1 MAIEYL
7 CKACRG
13 VLNVKTSIILAALK
27 NNSNKKGLVYVNP
40 ELGNYTVTTH
50 SSFRMEEGEEYL
62 IKCPICHAHLNSLKY
77 DHLVRIIM
85 IDDNSKEYD
94 IYFSDIVEEKCTY
107 KLSGSSVEK
116 MGPDAVK
123 YDKYFDVPEEDR
135 KYL

>member
-1 MAIEYL
+1 MATEYL

-13 VLNVKTSIILAALK
+13 VLNVKTSIVLSATK
-27 NNSNKKGLVYVNP
+27 VNSAKKGLIFLNP

-50 SSFRMEEGEEYL
+50 PTFVIDEGEEY
-62 IKCPICHAHLNSLKY
+62 IINCPICHAHLNSLKY

-85 IDDNSKEYD
+85 VDEKGKQYD
-94 IYFSDIVEEKCTY
+94 IYFSDIIGEKCTF
-107 KLSGSSVEK
+107 KISGTTVEK
-116 MGPDAVK
+116 IGPDSVK

>member
-1 MAIEYL
+1 MATEYL

-13 VLNVKTSIILAALK
+13 VLNVKNSIILAALK
-27 NNSNKKGLVYVNP
+27 NNSNKKGLFLLNP

-50 SSFRMEEGEEYL
+50 STFKMEEGEEYL

-85 IDDNSKEYD
+85 VDDNGKEYD
-94 IYFSDIVEEKCTY
+94 IYFSDIVGEKCTY
-107 KLSGSSVEK
+107 KLSGTSVEK
-116 MGPDAVK
+116 LGPDSVK